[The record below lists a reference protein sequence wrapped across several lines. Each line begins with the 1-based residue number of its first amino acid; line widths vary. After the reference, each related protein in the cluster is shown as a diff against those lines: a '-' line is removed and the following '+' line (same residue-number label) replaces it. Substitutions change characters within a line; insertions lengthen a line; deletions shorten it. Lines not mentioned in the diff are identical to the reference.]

1 MFIEHTIV
9 RKWPPTARVLSTCCP
24 DSLVCIYVILD
35 LGRTWR
41 RQDLE
46 RSSRWALSCLSGH
59 AKKTWATR
67 KAVKK
72 HRGTRRGPA
81 VAPRR
86 NPLFSE
92 RSSFSLAVS
101 AKMCLPSTSITGFG
115 TPLELDRRTKC
126 QSDAALSPKIFS
138 FEIPTLQQKDGN
150 YKSWAANFGDKGR
163 RKNLLQF
170 LVFLTLSQPLFL
182 SYILIVSFFPLPSLS
197 HPYPPLEVFYN
208 FMGGNARLLS
218 GIKVPSLVKDR

>member
-9 RKWPPTARVLSTCCP
+9 RKWPPTARVLSCCP

-59 AKKTWATR
+59 AKKTWAAR

-150 YKSWAANFGDKGR
+150 YKSWDANFGDKGR

-182 SYILIVSFFPLPSLS
+182 SYILIVSFFSPPFSLSSLPSSRSFL
-197 HPYPPLEVFYN
+197 
-208 FMGGNARLLS
+208 
-218 GIKVPSLVKDR
+218 